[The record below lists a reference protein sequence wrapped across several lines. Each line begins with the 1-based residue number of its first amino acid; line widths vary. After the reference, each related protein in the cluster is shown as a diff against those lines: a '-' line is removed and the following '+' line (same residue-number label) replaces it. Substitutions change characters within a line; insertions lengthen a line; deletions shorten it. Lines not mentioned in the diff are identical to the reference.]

1 MWAKGIAMIRR
12 CSLLLALALPASAL
26 AHGAELT
33 ATPVQ
38 AIALVARFDTGEP
51 MAGAQVQAFAPDAP
65 QTPIALGQTDA
76 QGQFQFVPDPAPG
89 RWTVQVRAAG
99 HGAINYFEQG
109 ANALRVTVERP
120 QDWGQRA
127 LMVALVA
134 WGALGTVLF
143 LRRNKRG

>member
-1 MWAKGIAMIRR
+1 MIRP
-12 CSLLLALALPASAL
+12 CSLFLALALPASAL

-38 AIALVARFDTGEP
+38 AIALKARFGSGAP
-51 MAGAQVQAFAPDAP
+51 MAGAQVQAFAPDDP
-65 QTPIALGQTDA
+65 QTPVALGMTDA
-76 QGQFQFVPDPAPG
+76 DGRFVFVPDLMPG
-89 RWTVQVRAAG
+89 RWTVQVRAGG
-99 HGAINYFEQG
+99 HGAITYFEQG
-109 ANALRVTVERP
+109 SSALRVTVQRP

-143 LRRNKRG
+143 LRRTKRG